1 MTEIPIPAEVIEYI
15 NSLSEG
21 EGKARLPKNPNFE
34 VGGRIIN
41 DIEGNDHRANETD
54 ELPGNNLEG
63 RVIDRNLAYQQ
74 GDVPVNEIVARY
86 DTEDS
91 ESDNEEGESV
101 TGEAISEDNETV
113 VEEQVNVPENNCDV
127 NVKTDEAEEDLE
139 NQESENNYSLRRGN
153 RKAPGQY
160 KMLSNPDAR
169 LQGKALHA
177 KTKRELKNL
186 VKTKVIEHQEK
197 AAEFVFNVTVRQ
209 GLLTYGSEAVRSI
222 KKELNDIISKSTWV
236 PVKLSKRELIQIAK
250 KLIRKCS

>member
-1 MTEIPIPAEVIEYI
+1 MKFLDLASLKIVTRSRWTEIPIPAEVIEYI

-86 DTEDS
+86 DAEDS
-91 ESDNEEGESV
+91 ESDDEEDESV
-101 TGEAISEDNETV
+101 TGESIGEDNETV
-113 VEEQVNVPENNCDV
+113 VEEQVNVPENNCEV

-139 NQESENNYSLRRGN
+139 NQEMRAITLCGVATER
-153 RKAPGQY
+153 
-160 KMLSNPDAR
+160 
-169 LQGKALHA
+169 
-177 KTKRELKNL
+177 
-186 VKTKVIEHQEK
+186 HQ
-197 AAEFVFNVTVRQ
+197 VT
-209 GLLTYGSEAVRSI
+209 
-222 KKELNDIISKSTWV
+222 
-236 PVKLSKRELIQIAK
+236 
-250 KLIRKCS
+250 IRC